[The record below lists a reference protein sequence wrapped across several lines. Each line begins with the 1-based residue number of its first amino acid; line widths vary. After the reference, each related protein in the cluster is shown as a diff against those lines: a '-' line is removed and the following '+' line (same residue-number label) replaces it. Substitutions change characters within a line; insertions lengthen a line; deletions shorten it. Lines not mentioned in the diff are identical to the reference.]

1 MKRLLKKD
9 NIMLITIVFIL
20 LILLHFPLLSK
31 NIIGADILLNN
42 YFYNGYSWE
51 ISLGRFGLYVIG
63 ILKGFIS
70 FPHIDLFISFFLIS
84 ISVLLIID
92 LFNIKNVTSKIL
104 CILLFTVS
112 PIISSTLL
120 FHYCAI
126 GYFLSFFF
134 GVFSI
139 YIFYKAKG
147 KYLKYL
153 ISLISIII
161 TLSMYQAYFSFIIT
175 FFVIYNLYL
184 LIKNK
189 VDYKEAFGYLLTFL
203 CGVILYF
210 ILMKISQ
217 NIFHI
222 NMASYSNADKVGVNT
237 LFSFPSKI
245 IDSYL
250 LFYKFF
256 FTNDIMKNTYFYN
269 HILHLLLLS
278 VMIIS
283 IVISMVHNKVPKR
296 NIIIGSIVIIL
307 LPVFLN
313 SIIFVISDS
322 KLQLLMSASYLW
334 IFLFIIILNESKY
347 IKIISGILL
356 ILLFRNYLIQDQA
369 SYMSLENQFMK
380 YNTVIGSSILQNINH
395 LDKKFVIV
403 GNIKKDSDNDIS
415 NIYNS
420 NYGFIADEDIFWN
433 EYNLRKLAFERFVY
447 QYYGVKVTFADLN
460 TYNYILDNRKTSEV
474 IYEIDGT
481 NVIDFYNY
489 RHN

>member
-70 FPHIDLFISFFLIS
+70 FPNIDLFISFFLIS

-153 ISLISIII
+153 ISLISIC
-161 TLSMYQAYFSFIIT
+161 
-175 FFVIYNLYL
+175 YL
-184 LIKNK
+184 
-189 VDYKEAFGYLLTFL
+189 
-203 CGVILYF
+203 
-210 ILMKISQ
+210 
-217 NIFHI
+217 
-222 NMASYSNADKVGVNT
+222 
-237 LFSFPSKI
+237 
-245 IDSYL
+245 
-250 LFYKFF
+250 
-256 FTNDIMKNTYFYN
+256 
-269 HILHLLLLS
+269 
-278 VMIIS
+278 
-283 IVISMVHNKVPKR
+283 
-296 NIIIGSIVIIL
+296 
-307 LPVFLN
+307 
-313 SIIFVISDS
+313 
-322 KLQLLMSASYLW
+322 
-334 IFLFIIILNESKY
+334 
-347 IKIISGILL
+347 
-356 ILLFRNYLIQDQA
+356 
-369 SYMSLENQFMK
+369 
-380 YNTVIGSSILQNINH
+380 
-395 LDKKFVIV
+395 
-403 GNIKKDSDNDIS
+403 
-415 NIYNS
+415 
-420 NYGFIADEDIFWN
+420 
-433 EYNLRKLAFERFVY
+433 
-447 QYYGVKVTFADLN
+447 
-460 TYNYILDNRKTSEV
+460 
-474 IYEIDGT
+474 
-481 NVIDFYNY
+481 
-489 RHN
+489 

>member
-1 MKRLLKKD
+1 MKKLLKKD
-9 NIMLITIVFIL
+9 NIILITVVFIL
-20 LILLHFPLLSK
+20 LTLLHFPLLSK

-84 ISVLLIID
+84 ISIFLIID
-92 LFNIKNVTSKIL
+92 LFNIKNITSKIL
-104 CILLFTVS
+104 CILLFVS
-112 PIISSTLL
+112 SPVISSTLL

-126 GYFLSFFF
+126 GYSLALFF
-134 GVFSI
+134 GILSI
-139 YIFYKAKG
+139 YIFYKAKN
-147 KYLKYL
+147 KYFKYP
-153 ISLISIII
+153 ISLVSIII

-175 FFVIYNLYL
+175 FFAIYNLYL

-189 VDYKEAFGYLLTFL
+189 IDYKEAFKYLITFL
-203 CGVILYF
+203 CGVVLYF

-217 NIFHI
+217 SIFHV
-222 NMASYSNADKVGVNT
+222 NMSSYSNADKVGINI

-245 IDSYL
+245 IDSYI

-269 HILHLLLLS
+269 HIIHLLLLIIMIAS
-278 VMIIS
+278 VI
-283 IVISMVHNKVPKR
+283 ISMVQNKVSKK
-296 NIIIGSIVIIL
+296 NVVIGIMVMIL

-313 SIIFVISDS
+313 SVIFVISDS
-322 KLQLLMSASYLW
+322 KLQLLMSASYLC
-334 IFLFIIILNESKY
+334 IFLFIIVLNKHKY
-347 IKIISGILL
+347 IKIISCILL

-380 YNTVIGSSILQNINH
+380 YHTIIGSSISKNINH

-403 GNIKKDSDNDIS
+403 GNIKKDSDNDITK
-415 NIYNS
+415 IYNS
-420 NYGFIADEDIFWN
+420 NYGFIADEDLFWN

-447 QYYGVKVTFADLN
+447 EYYGVKVSFADID

-474 IYEIDGT
+474 IYEMNGI

-489 RHN
+489 GHN